1 MATRNVKGV
10 ARRDKPTENVH
21 PTVVPL
27 SSPERFGIFWLI
39 VFILQPTTVL
49 NLYKETFSNSS
60 NDNDRFRII
69 FLLNGKDAFSDFSH
83 VSVNTAR
90 GILAVML
97 SGSNAPA
104 A

>member
-21 PTVVPL
+21 PTVVPP
-27 SSPERFGIFWLI
+27 SSPEHFGIFWLI

-60 NDNDRFRII
+60 NDNDIII